1 MKIILFID
9 HPVVEAAALLLMKHY
24 NDYKFLEKLRTVRKF
39 NHTGDSGT
47 EVANKLRDTTVTV
60 EVVGYKSAWP
70 WSKSTGHA
78 KFNLKTNTVTIH
90 VNMRKVDQLTRIR
103 RAGNFMHE
111 LIHGLGYSHDGNTP
125 SRYNALTVPYAVG
138 AVFENYLSEIYD
150 S

>member
-9 HPVVEAAALLLMKHY
+9 HQVIEDAALLMMKHY
-24 NDYKFLEKLRTVRKF
+24 NDYKFLEKLRTVKKF
-39 NHTGDSGT
+39 NHTGDSGA
-47 EVANKLRDTTVTV
+47 EVANKLRDTQVTV
-60 EVVGYKSAWP
+60 EIVPYKTWNP
-70 WSKSTGHA
+70 WSKVIGHA
-78 KFNLKTNTVTIH
+78 KFNPKTNTVTIN
-90 VNMRKVDQLTRIR
+90 VNMRKADQLTRIR

-111 LIHGLGYSHDGNTP
+111 LIHGLGYGHDGNTP